1 MLRIPWLILT
11 VMSGVVKS
19 QEETCGY
26 DLVTPPVNS
35 TIVKDI
41 SSDECQEGGKV
52 QVNASCYFEKVN
64 ATCHVCL
71 VLTTKNE
78 REKKTQSITCLLLP
92 DELSATWNSTMPQC
106 VSPHDDDDD
115 EVPYGNHAIILVV
128 APSFAVLLA
137 VLFIRLREAQLANS

>member
-64 ATCHVCL
+64 ATCH
-71 VLTTKNE
+71 
-78 REKKTQSITCLLLP
+78 SITCLLLP